1 MQRETEQLPKACFI
15 WGCERPEFRVRLYPP
30 LGMVVYQ
37 RKLILLG
44 SITKKRYSFGEV
56 LSPDAKVLAATTA
69 LVLQIRGP
77 SSASRQCFGIR
88 ICRAFL

>member
-1 MQRETEQLPKACFI
+1 MKPNFET
-15 WGCERPEFRVRLYPP
+15 
-30 LGMVVYQ
+30 
-37 RKLILLG
+37 KLFSSLAGIP
-44 SITKKRYSFGEV
+44 ITKKRYSFGKV

-88 ICRAFL
+88 IFRAFLEVKFLVLGFWSWLGVQ